1 MRSLKSRLL
10 RVSAGA
16 EQGFDKLMFELR
28 QRLNLD
34 EDVQIVTYRSY
45 GTLNK
50 LYVKGR
56 VLENKR
62 IRQAAASDSIW
73 RNIIAMYRRFESDEI
88 PGAKLGIQFPDGE
101 AVVTSDAE
109 GYFVKEVTKSVPI
122 ERTDMWYEI
131 PVKLLSTP
139 IGKNIAPVVNAE
151 VLVPPH
157 DAEYGI
163 ISDIDDTIIK
173 TSATNLLA
181 MSRNTFFHNAYTRL
195 PFAGVSEFYNA
206 LMLGR
211 NGKRNNPF
219 FYVSS
224 SPWNLYDL
232 LVDFLDLN
240 KIPAGP
246 LLLRDFGIDR
256 DKAGASDH
264 MGHKFK
270 EIKQIFEA
278 YPNLDFVLVGDSGQ
292 EDPAIYAEV
301 VKTFPGR
308 VLAIY
313 IRDVKIPERE
323 RMVLE
328 LGKTLHEH
336 NVEMLLVKD
345 TVEAADHASK
355 AGLIFDGTIP
365 AIEKD
370 KRQDEGE
377 ESGKEDMAITGEV

>member
-139 IGKNIAPVVNAE
+139 IG
-151 VLVPPH
+151 
-157 DAEYGI
+157 
-163 ISDIDDTIIK
+163 
-173 TSATNLLA
+173 
-181 MSRNTFFHNAYTRL
+181 
-195 PFAGVSEFYNA
+195 
-206 LMLGR
+206 
-211 NGKRNNPF
+211 
-219 FYVSS
+219 
-224 SPWNLYDL
+224 
-232 LVDFLDLN
+232 
-240 KIPAGP
+240 
-246 LLLRDFGIDR
+246 
-256 DKAGASDH
+256 
-264 MGHKFK
+264 
-270 EIKQIFEA
+270 
-278 YPNLDFVLVGDSGQ
+278 
-292 EDPAIYAEV
+292 
-301 VKTFPGR
+301 
-308 VLAIY
+308 
-313 IRDVKIPERE
+313 
-323 RMVLE
+323 
-328 LGKTLHEH
+328 
-336 NVEMLLVKD
+336 
-345 TVEAADHASK
+345 
-355 AGLIFDGTIP
+355 
-365 AIEKD
+365 
-370 KRQDEGE
+370 
-377 ESGKEDMAITGEV
+377 